1 LFTRFEDEPVAAA
14 SIAQVHFAETQEGE
28 FVAVKVLRPGI
39 EAELARDIAFFHTLA
54 RWIEYWR
61 PEMRRLKP
69 VEIVRNFQETVDLEM
84 DLRLEA
90 AAASEL
96 GENFAD
102 DPEFEVPAVDWK
114 RTARRVLTLA
124 RVEGIPIDEIDR
136 IEAAGIAPGEVL
148 ARSARIFFKQVFRDG
163 FFHADMH
170 PGNMFVATDGT
181 LAPVDFGIMGRLDS
195 RTRNFLADMLLG
207 FLQRDYRRV
216 ADVHFAAGYV
226 PPDQSRD
233 AFMQASR
240 AIAEPIFGKPQHEIS
255 IARLLGQLFHV
266 TRTFEMETQPQ
277 LLLLQKTMLV
287 AEGVGRRLDP
297 ETSIWILAEPLIEEW
312 MRENR
317 SPEARLREAAGEI
330 ARRVEHLPAL
340 LAKADDLAAMVTADG
355 LRLHPDTIR
364 DLRGEEN
371 RSSGWRLAALV
382 ALGLLILA
390 LAV

>member
-1 LFTRFEDEPVAAA
+1 V
-14 SIAQVHFAETQEGE
+14 
-28 FVAVKVLRPGI
+28 
-39 EAELARDIAFFHTLA
+39 
-54 RWIEYWR
+54 
-61 PEMRRLKP
+61 
-69 VEIVRNFQETVDLEM
+69 
-84 DLRLEA
+84 
-90 AAASEL
+90 
-96 GENFAD
+96 
-102 DPEFEVPAVDWK
+102 
-114 RTARRVLTLA
+114 
-124 RVEGIPIDEIDR
+124 
-136 IEAAGIAPGEVL
+136 
-148 ARSARIFFKQVFRDG
+148 
-163 FFHADMH
+163 
-170 PGNMFVATDGT
+170 
-181 LAPVDFGIMGRLDS
+181 
-195 RTRNFLADMLLG
+195 
-207 FLQRDYRRV
+207 
-216 ADVHFAAGYV
+216 
-226 PPDQSRD
+226 
-233 AFMQASR
+233 
-240 AIAEPIFGKPQHEIS
+240 IAEPIFGKPQHEIS

-355 LRLHPDTIR
+355 LRLHPDPIR